1 MSGRVA
7 LGAVVGALVAMLAG
21 RVLTDWL
28 GTGPLGL
35 LVGLAGA
42 ACAAGVAG
50 LLIGLWP
57 R

>member
-28 GTGPLGL
+28 GTGLLGL